1 MIVPQF
7 WAEARV
13 QEKTRERQVTV
24 RRYGWSDASQEDAQ
38 ALAESRAC
46 EALRKILSGEKI
58 ERRESKVPYNG
69 ADGMPIREE
78 IVDRHDD
85 TIITRNSYGAR
96 CLNTPDVLFAD
107 LDFPDGEDLAW
118 TGATF
123 PIAFAMG
130 IAIGLFRDS
139 IQAGLMAMGVLGL
152 TLPWIVGWCYKIYI
166 RATGGYQ
173 RRTLQHI
180 EKFSERHPD
189 WHLRIYQTPAGFR
202 VLAMHDTF
210 DPAGE
215 AAARCF
221 REMRSDKV
229 YARMCANQR
238 CFRARVSP
246 KPWRIGISRHL
257 KPSPGVW
264 PIAPEKIPARE
275 TWVREYEHR
284 ATGYAACHFVK
295 RLGSTRVHPAAEQ
308 VAKLHDELS
317 RAASVL
323 PIA

>member
-24 RRYGWSDASQEDAQ
+24 RRYGWSDASQEEAQ
-38 ALAESRAC
+38 AMADTRAAEVLRRILA
-46 EALRKILSGEKI
+46 GEEI
-58 ERRESKVPYNG
+58 ERREPKVPYNG
-69 ADGMPIREE
+69 AEGMPIREE
-78 IVDRHDD
+78 IVARHGDM
-85 TIITRNSYGAR
+85 IITRNSYGAR

-107 LDFPDGEDLAW
+107 LDFPEEGDPFLTCTA
-118 TGATF
+118 F
-123 PIAFAMG
+123 PIALVMG
-130 IAIGLFRDS
+130 ITIGALKGS
-139 IQAGLMAMGVLGL
+139 IPAALMAVAVLGV
-152 TLPWIVGWCYKIYI
+152 TLPLVVAWCYKIYI
-166 RATGGYQ
+166 RATGGYED
-173 RRTLQHI
+173 RTLRRI
-180 EKFSERHPD
+180 DTFSERNPG
-189 WHLRIYQTPAGFR
+189 WHLRVYQTPAGFR

-215 AAARCF
+215 EAERCF
-221 REMRSDKV
+221 RALGTDPV
-229 YARMCANQR
+229 YARMCTNQR

-275 TWVREYEHR
+275 TWVRDYEQR
-284 ATGYAACHFVK
+284 ATGHAACHFVK
-295 RLGSTRVHPAAEQ
+295 RLGSTRVHAAAEQ

-317 RAASVL
+317 RAASAL

>member
-1 MIVPQF
+1 MMVPQF

-13 QEKTRERQVTV
+13 QQKTRERQVTV
-24 RRYGWSDASQEDAQ
+24 RRYGWSDASLEDAQ
-38 ALAESRAC
+38 AMAEARAS
-46 EALRKILSGEKI
+46 EVLRRILSGEKI
-58 ERRESKVPYNG
+58 ERREPKVPYNG
-69 ADGMPIREE
+69 ADGLPIREE
-78 IVDRHDD
+78 IVARHDD

-107 LDFPDGEDLAW
+107 LDFPDEDHSFLV
-118 TGATF
+118 GATF
-123 PIAFAMG
+123 PMAIVIG
-130 IAIGLFRDS
+130 IVVGVLRDS
-139 IQAGLMAMGVLGL
+139 VSNGVQTWGILAL
-152 TLPWIVGWCYKIYI
+152 TLPWVVPWCYKIFL
-166 RATGGYQ
+166 RATGGYE
-173 RRTLQHI
+173 RRTLQRI
-180 EKFSERHPD
+180 ENFSGRNPD
-189 WHLRIYQTPAGFR
+189 WHLRVYRTPAGFR

-215 AAARCF
+215 KVAGSF
-221 REMRSDKV
+221 RELGTDRV
-229 YARMCANQR
+229 YARMCVNQH

-257 KPSPGVW
+257 RPSPGVW

-275 TWVREYEHR
+275 TWVREYEQR

>member
-38 ALAESRAC
+38 AMAETRAA
-46 EALRKILSGEKI
+46 EALRKILSGEKLD
-58 ERRESKVPYNG
+58 RREPKVPYNG

-78 IVDRHDD
+78 IVDRHGD

-107 LDFPDGEDLAW
+107 LDFPKGDDPFLAC
-118 TGATF
+118 TTF
-123 PIAFAMG
+123 PIALVMG
-130 IAIGLFRDS
+130 ITIGALKGS

-152 TLPWIVGWCYKIYI
+152 TLPWVVACCYKIYI
-166 RATGGYQ
+166 GATGGYQ
-173 RRTLQHI
+173 DRTLRRI
-180 EKFSERHPD
+180 DAFSERNPG

-202 VLAMHDTF
+202 VLAMHETF

-215 AAARCF
+215 EAARCF
-221 REMRSDKV
+221 RALGTDRV
-229 YARMCANQR
+229 YAQMCTNQR

-257 KPSPGVW
+257 RPSPGVW
-264 PIAPEKIPARE
+264 PIAPERLPLRE
-275 TWVREYEHR
+275 AWVREYEQR
-284 ATGYAACHFVK
+284 ATGHAACHFVK

-317 RAASVL
+317 RAASAL
-323 PIA
+323 PMA

>member
-38 ALAESRAC
+38 AMAADRAA

-58 ERRESKVPYNG
+58 ERREPKVPYNG
-69 ADGMPIREE
+69 ADGLPIREE
-78 IVDRHDD
+78 IVSRHGD

-107 LDFPDGEDLAW
+107 LDFPDEDHSMAV
-118 TGATF
+118 AF
-123 PIAFAMG
+123 PIAFAIG
-130 IAIGLFRDS
+130 IAIGLLRGS
-139 IQAGLMAMGVLGL
+139 VQSGLMATGILGL
-152 TLPWIVGWCYKIYI
+152 TLPWILSWCYKVYL
-166 RATGGYQ
+166 RSTGG
-173 RRTLQHI
+173 H
-180 EKFSERHPD
+180 ERHTLRRIEGFSARNPD
-189 WHLRIYQTPAGFR
+189 WHLRVYQTPAGFR

-210 DPAGE
+210 DPSGE
-215 AAARCF
+215 EAARCF
-221 REMRSDKV
+221 RELGTDKV
-229 YARMCANQR
+229 YVRMCANQR

-257 KPSPGVW
+257 RPRPGIW
-264 PIAPEKIPARE
+264 PVAPERLPLRE
-275 TWVREYEHR
+275 AWVRDYEQR
-284 ATGYAACHFVK
+284 ATGHAACRYVT
-295 RLGSTRVHPAAEQ
+295 RLGSSHVHPAAGQ
-308 VAKLHDELS
+308 VAILHDELS
-317 RAASVL
+317 RAESGL